1 MNGERTEM
9 MNPPQGR
16 MSRAFTRLF
25 MKPTRIMAAETLAG
39 GMRLLT
45 LQSPAFREARW
56 VPGQKV
62 QIAMGSAFV
71 ARTYTPI
78 DWDVARGRTRIVTY
92 SHGGGPGS
100 AWAERAEPGEECD
113 VLGPR
118 ASLNLGRIEGGRVL
132 LGDETSVGVACALG
146 HGTGDAMHCLLEVHA
161 VAAVRDVLARLGRD
175 DVELFGRQAGDAHL
189 DEIERRLPALA
200 AAGATFILTGRAS
213 TIQRQR
219 RALKALGVTSGRI
232 MAKAYW
238 APGKTGL
245 D

>member
-1 MNGERTEM
+1 MTNSS
-9 MNPPQGR
+9 QGR

-25 MKPTRIMAAETLAG
+25 MKPTRIMAAESLAG
-39 GMRLLT
+39 GLRLLT

-71 ARTYTPI
+71 ARTYTPM
-78 DWDVARGRTRIVTY
+78 DWDAATGRTRIVAY

-100 AWAERAEPGEECD
+100 AWAERVEPGEACD
-113 VLGPR
+113 VFGPR
-118 ASLNLGRIEGGRVL
+118 ASLNLDRPVGACVL
-132 LGDETSVGVACALG
+132 LGDETSIGVACALQR
-146 HGTGDAMHCLLEVHA
+146 AMGGEARCLLEVNEA
-161 VAAVRDVLARLGRD
+161 AAVRDALARLGLD
-175 DVELFGRQAGDAHL
+175 AVELFGRQAGDAHL
-189 DEIERRLPALA
+189 DAIEHRLPPLA
-200 AAGATFILTGRAS
+200 AAGAAFILTGRAS
-213 TIQRQR
+213 TIQRLRQ
-219 RALKALGVTSGRI
+219 ALKALGVASERI